1 MGKIVD
7 KIADAATSGAVGGIT
22 SGVSGAI
29 TGGVGSVLGSIFGR
43 KSHKQEQIE
52 AEKRQF
58 EYWKQQQQILN
69 DYEQRK
75 YERNRSDSIDDILKY
90 YQRQVASLQS
100 GGLNPAL
107 AAGSVGAAQPLAND
121 SQAVPSA
128 SAIPTGTGADLM
140 QADTAQQ
147 LSYSEMAQRWAQ
159 TKGYEKDNEIKD
171 VDVRFKLMDKINTL
185 AELKART
192 RKELGESSE
201 AFQNADYLEKSLKL
215 RLSILESDDQIKRL
229 QIVGQ
234 DAQNSL
240 LQAQKSF
247 YTIQTTLG
255 AAEAAKVDLDVK
267 FALDSYIT
275 RLDMLGQELVNAVKQ
290 GHLTDAQA
298 CANFASAAQSYALA
312 ENTRQDTRIN
322 SYQDTDEVRQYRTNQ
337 IKYGANKLYYDTFQ
351 SMHNATLLGKQV
363 NFADV
368 FLGLDLQQKRANLG
382 LTESQRNLNK
392 AKTRHENV
400 ATAKDASQTV
410 LNSAKA
416 AHEAKKTFFTPF

>member
-1 MGKIVD
+1 MANIGKQIG
-7 KIADAATSGAVGGIT
+7 DAAQAGVVGGVTNGIT
-22 SGVSGAI
+22 GAI
-29 TGGVGSVLGSIFGR
+29 SGVGSSVFRSIFGG
-43 KSHKQEQIE
+43 KSAEQKQKE
-52 AEKRQF
+52 AEQRQF

-90 YQRQVASLQS
+90 YQRQVASLQA

-107 AAGSVGAAQPLAND
+107 AAGSVGAAQPLSNEA
-121 SQAVPSA
+121 QAVPSA
-128 SAIPTGTGADLM
+128 SAISTGTGADIL

-159 TKGYEKDNEIKD
+159 TKGFEKDNEIKD
-171 VDVRFKLMDKINTL
+171 VDVRFKLMDKINNL

-215 RLSILESDDQIKRL
+215 RLSMLESEDQIKKL

-234 DAQNSL
+234 DLQNSL
-240 LQAQKSF
+240 LQAQMSF
-247 YTIQTTLG
+247 YNIQTSLG
-255 AAEAAKVDLDVK
+255 AAEANKVNLDVM

-275 RLDMLGQELVNAVKQ
+275 RLDLLGQELVNAVKQ

-298 CANFASAAQSYALA
+298 CANFASAAQSYAIA
-312 ENTRQDTRIN
+312 ENTKQDTRIN
-322 SYQDTDEVRQYRTNQ
+322 SYLDNDEVRKYRINQ

-351 SMHNATLLGKQV
+351 SMHNATLLGKDV
-363 NFADV
+363 KFKDV

-392 AKTRHENV
+392 AKTTHEKA
-400 ATAKDASQTV
+400 ATFKDASQTV
-410 LNSAKA
+410 LNTAKA
-416 AHEAKKTFFTPF
+416 AHETKKTFFTPF